1 MKSFTYTITD
11 PVGLHARPAGDLVR
25 KIKTFESD
33 CTIQGN
39 GKTVDGKKLLEVMTL
54 GIKQDD
60 SVNISFSGSDE
71 DTAAKETE
79 AFMKENL

>member
-1 MKSFTYTITD
+1 MKSFKYTLTD

-25 KIKTFESD
+25 KIKTFDSN
-33 CTIQGN
+33 CTIRGN

-54 GIKQDD
+54 GIKQDQEVELEFD
-60 SVNISFSGSDE
+60 GPDE
-71 DTAAKETE
+71 EKAAQETE

>member
-60 SVNISFSGSDE
+60 SVTITFSGSDE
-71 DTAAKETE
+71 ETASKETE

>member
-1 MKSFTYTITD
+1 MKSFKYSLTD

-25 KIKTFESD
+25 KIKTFESN
-33 CTIQGN
+33 CKISGN

-54 GIKQDD
+54 GIKQGQEVEITFD
-60 SVNISFSGSDE
+60 GSDE
-71 DTAAKETE
+71 DTAAGETE

>member
-33 CTIQGN
+33 CTIHGN

-60 SVNISFSGSDE
+60 SVTITFSGSDE
-71 DTAAKETE
+71 ETASKETE
-79 AFMKENL
+79 TFMKENL

>member
-1 MKSFTYTITD
+1 MKSFKYTLTD

-25 KIKTFESD
+25 KIKTFDSD

-54 GIKQDD
+54 GIKEGQE
-60 SVNISFSGSDE
+60 VEIAFNGPDE
-71 DTAAKETE
+71 EAAANETAE
-79 AFMKENL
+79 FMKENL